1 MSAPY
6 RVLIADDE
14 PLARERLRMLMEEW
28 PNWEVVAECEH
39 GVEAVEAIASAA
51 PDLVFL
57 DIQMP
62 ELDGIGVARALAE
75 RGGGAPVVVFVTG
88 FDEYALSAFEVGAR
102 DYLTKPVDRERL
114 GRALSRAADTLARR
128 VDAPAG
134 ASPLDPELLAVLN
147 GLRRERDYPQRFP
160 VRDARGG
167 TYFVRAEDIDWV
179 EAEENYVR
187 LHAGGRA
194 HLVRDTM
201 RAFREKLSPERFVR
215 VHRSAIVNVDRI
227 ARVEPYARGE
237 YTLTLADGT
246 RLTSSRAH
254 SDELRRLLR

>member
-1 MSAPY
+1 VTAPY

-14 PLARERLRMLMEEW
+14 PLARERLRMLLDEW
-28 PNWEVVAECEH
+28 PGWEVVAECEH
-39 GVEAVEAIASAA
+39 GVEAVDAIASVR
-51 PDLVFL
+51 PDVVFL

-62 ELDGIGVARALAE
+62 ELDGIGVARALGE
-75 RGGGAPVVVFVTG
+75 GDGPAPVVVFVTG
-88 FDEYALSAFEVGAR
+88 FDEYALSAFEVDAR

-114 GRALSRAADTLARR
+114 ERALRRAADALARR
-128 VDAPAG
+128 ADTPAG
-134 ASPLDPELLAVLN
+134 TSPLDPELLAVLN
-147 GLRRERDYPQRFP
+147 ALRRERDYPQRFS

-167 TYFVRAEDIDWV
+167 TYFVRVDEIDWV

-194 HLVRDTM
+194 HLVRATM

-254 SDELRRLLR
+254 SEELRRLLR

>member
-114 GRALSRAADTLARR
+114 GRA
-128 VDAPAG
+128 P
-134 ASPLDPELLAVLN
+134 
-147 GLRRERDYPQRFP
+147 
-160 VRDARGG
+160 
-167 TYFVRAEDIDWV
+167 
-179 EAEENYVR
+179 
-187 LHAGGRA
+187 
-194 HLVRDTM
+194 
-201 RAFREKLSPERFVR
+201 
-215 VHRSAIVNVDRI
+215 
-227 ARVEPYARGE
+227 
-237 YTLTLADGT
+237 
-246 RLTSSRAH
+246 
-254 SDELRRLLR
+254 